1 MNDGA
6 RCRAGGGWRRVASSH
21 AACALIALAAVGLG
35 GCAGLP
41 AGDGPHEVALSAD
54 RVAQILGGRLGGE
67 RKVLDLFD
75 VSFGAPKVAFDES
88 SGRLRASFD
97 VSIRHPF
104 SQKPFTGKAALSGG
118 LAFDQQSMTV
128 NLLEPRIETLDIDG
142 VPAQFRDSVGRI
154 GNALGASYLR
164 QYPLL
169 ALKPEDLRA
178 GGRDY
183 TVKGIEV
190 VRDAL
195 KVVLVPKIP

>member
-1 MNDGA
+1 MVL
-6 RCRAGGGWRRVASSH
+6 VAVV
-21 AACALIALAAVGLG
+21 LA

-41 AGDGPHEVALSAD
+41 VGDGPREVALSAD
-54 RVAQILGGRLGGE
+54 RVAQILGGRFGGE

-75 VSFGAPKVAFDES
+75 VTFAAPKVAFDES
-88 SGRLRASFD
+88 SRRLLASFD

-104 SQKPFTGKAALSGG
+104 SQKPFTGRAALSGG
-118 LAFDQQSMTV
+118 LVFDEKSMTV

-154 GNALGASYLR
+154 GTAIGAGYLR
-164 QYPLL
+164 QYPVL

-195 KVVLVPKIP
+195 KVVLVPRDS